1 MRKKSDQKKS
11 RQTSS
16 ATKATQATGATK
28 AMRAVAIDEF
38 GGIEK
43 MKARELPVPEVA
55 TDEILIRVD
64 TAGVGVWDP
73 FEREGGFAKEFGMK
87 PNFPMVLGSDGAG
100 SVEEVGDDVRN
111 LKRGDRVYGINLMS
125 PKGGFYAEYTAV
137 KANNAAMIPAA
148 LSTRDAGVLAVD
160 GVTALDGLDKTL
172 QVKAGESILIL
183 GASGGVGHLAVQL
196 AKRMKARVLA
206 VASGQD
212 GVEFV
217 KRLGADKVIDGY
229 QEDIR
234 KAAQE
239 FAPNGLDAAL
249 LLAGGKAGEQAIAAL
264 RKGGRAA
271 YPNGVEDAP
280 KTQDGV
286 KVVSYNGEPNPKTF
300 ARLNEL
306 IEGGPFEVHIA
317 RTFKLEDAAQA
328 QRALDEHYLGKLAL
342 VLS

>member
-1 MRKKSDQKKS
+1 MKNKSH
-11 RQTSS
+11 QT
-16 ATKATQATGATK
+16 
-28 AMRAVAIDEF
+28 MRAVAIDEF

-43 MKARELPVPEVA
+43 MKPRKLPVPQVA
-55 TDEILIRVD
+55 SDEILVQVD

-87 PNFPMVLGSDGAG
+87 TNFPHVLGTDGAG
-100 SVEEVGDDVRN
+100 TVEQVGEQVHS

-125 PKGGFYAEYTAV
+125 PKGGFYAEYTVV
-137 KANNAAMIPAA
+137 KANNAAMIPQA

-172 QVKAGESILIL
+172 KLKAGESILIL
-183 GASGGVGHLAVQL
+183 GASGGIGHLAVQL
-196 AKRMKARVLA
+196 AKRMNARVLA

-217 KRLGADKVIDGY
+217 NRLGADKVIDGHRD
-229 QEDIR
+229 DIL
-234 KAAQE
+234 KAAHE
-239 FAPNGLDAAL
+239 FAPNGLDAVL
-249 LLAGGKAGEQAIAAL
+249 LTAGGKAAEQAIAAL
-264 RKGGRAA
+264 REGGRAA
-271 YPNGVEDAP
+271 YPNGVEDVPQAH
-280 KTQDGV
+280 DG
-286 KVVSYNGEPNPKTF
+286 KVMSYNGEPDPKTF

-317 RTFKLEDAAQA
+317 QTFKLEEAAEA
-328 QRALDEHYLGKLAL
+328 QRALESHYLGKLAL